1 MHPINS
7 SLPEYS
13 DKFDIVLTQL
23 MKAKNEMGSAVKKD
37 SANPF
42 HKSKY
47 ASLGAHLE
55 LSESILFKHGL
66 LLMHSPNIIDGNA
79 VLIATLHHPESGQW
93 TKSYLQLPNP
103 KNDSQGL
110 GSSIT
115 YMRRYSINAML
126 GLNAED
132 DDGEKSTK
140 RNIDNNANEKTLEKP
155 IEKSAEKSVEKVTS
169 IKNNEKISKQEV
181 IRLENLETALPG
193 DLKVRFKAWLLKDY
207 KTDRFENIKT
217 ADFTTILGSYER
229 AIKAA
234 VKKDEEVKH
243 A

>member
-1 MHPINS
+1 
-7 SLPEYS
+7 
-13 DKFDIVLTQL
+13 
-23 MKAKNEMGSAVKKD
+23 
-37 SANPF
+37 
-42 HKSKY
+42 
-47 ASLGAHLE
+47 
-55 LSESILFKHGL
+55 
-66 LLMHSPNIIDGNA
+66 
-79 VLIATLHHPESGQW
+79 
-93 TKSYLQLPNP
+93 
-103 KNDSQGL
+103 
-110 GSSIT
+110 
-115 YMRRYSINAML
+115 MRRYSINAML

-155 IEKSAEKSVEKVTS
+155 IEKPIEKVTS
-169 IKNNEKISKQEV
+169 IKNSEKISKQEV